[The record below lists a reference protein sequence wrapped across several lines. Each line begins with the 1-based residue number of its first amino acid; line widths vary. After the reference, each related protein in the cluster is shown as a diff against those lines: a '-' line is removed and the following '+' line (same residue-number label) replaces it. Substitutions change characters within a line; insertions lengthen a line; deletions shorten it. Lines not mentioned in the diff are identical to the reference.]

1 MPHKGKYMTIAETT
15 PDLPQDFLVEERNKS
30 NLIVEGNLLK
40 AQGKFENAAAKFA
53 AAATIE
59 EQLATFLIS
68 VNWWEKAYVH
78 QFSAISCW
86 AQAGDL
92 YHAIQLGEQFLN
104 EAWLSSSQRQ
114 QVTHY
119 LKTLRGRFMQWMN
132 HWVTESPAVV
142 V

>member
-1 MPHKGKYMTIAETT
+1 MTIAETT
-15 PDLPQDFLVEERNKS
+15 PDLPQDFLVEERTKS

-59 EQLATFLIS
+59 EQLATYLIS
-68 VNWWEKAYVH
+68 MNWWDKAYVH
-78 QFSAISCW
+78 RFSAISCW

-92 YHAIQLGEQFLN
+92 YHAIQLSEHFLN
-104 EAWLSSSQRQ
+104 EAWLSSAQRQ
-114 QVTHY
+114 QVSQY
-119 LKTLRGRFMQWMN
+119 LKTLRGRFIQWMN
-132 HWVTESPAVV
+132 QWVTESPSVV